1 MKNENPLNP
10 LTKGAT
16 RVEFPTQ
23 KTESLLELIRGIR
36 ARAGDGL
43 EDEEFAFFL
52 QGRNLPED
60 SGFTF
65 MCFHDGC
72 VTLAVPPQDG
82 ISWDQSGWIA
92 PAKEIIGVELAQK
105 HGLILSAPPDAP
117 PALVSSGAWEYHHH
131 LRLSNRKETLIIAHP
146 EFLKIRLYDTRMNLD
161 IPLAPELL
169 KELSALYKQGE
180 ARQLQQVTSNRS

>member
-1 MKNENPLNP
+1 MKNGNTLSPL
-10 LTKGAT
+10 LEGAT
-16 RVEFPTQ
+16 RVEFPSQ
-23 KTESLLELIRGIR
+23 KTEFLLEIIRTIR
-36 ARAGDGL
+36 ARVGDGL

-52 QGRNLPED
+52 QRRNLPED

-65 MCFHDGC
+65 MCYHDGC

-82 ISWDQSGWIA
+82 TSWQQSGWIA

-117 PALVSSGAWEYHHH
+117 PTFISSGAWEYHHH

-146 EFLKIRLYDTRMNLD
+146 EFLKIRLYDTGTNLD

-169 KELSALYKQGE
+169 KELSALYK
-180 ARQLQQVTSNRS
+180 